1 MAGLRSVL
9 RRSGDGDAA
18 VVPPCFPS
26 ACANGSL
33 AASNGANRARL
44 SFGGRI
50 RTQARGWFSPAF
62 LPHFQPV
69 CGLSGAAGYS
79 SRSSPLVRMSA
90 NSIATGGH
98 ESASIGVSGCRSN
111 YAPGDVRDSD
121 TPALPTP
128 ILSRARS
135 MTPAMASSAEFPAPE
150 ATNRL
155 SDRSTAVQTSPQLL
169 RVASASISI
178 PPRVSALDWYGTMGA
193 FSFVREILAE
203 RTCARA
209 NWRERGR
216 FGILSFPFVGG

>member
-1 MAGLRSVL
+1 
-9 RRSGDGDAA
+9 
-18 VVPPCFPS
+18 
-26 ACANGSL
+26 
-33 AASNGANRARL
+33 
-44 SFGGRI
+44 
-50 RTQARGWFSPAF
+50 
-62 LPHFQPV
+62 
-69 CGLSGAAGYS
+69 
-79 SRSSPLVRMSA
+79 
-90 NSIATGGH
+90 
-98 ESASIGVSGCRSN
+98 
-111 YAPGDVRDSD
+111 
-121 TPALPTP
+121 
-128 ILSRARS
+128 